1 MEVKLFRFGIKLK
14 QLQQGSDEEGTALLE
29 LALSLPMLCL
39 MLLGAAE
46 FARIAYAA
54 IEVGNAA
61 HSAAVYAA
69 SSQQALADNTGITNA
84 AAGDSPNL
92 IGSNAVSVV
101 TPITKSCTCSDTT
114 YTPSSCNDNQT
125 CQNHHA
131 SMITAVTVQTK
142 TTFSPM
148 VVLPGWKPTI
158 TLMGKSTET
167 VSNQ

>member
-1 MEVKLFRFGIKLK
+1 MKFFRCGQISKIRVN
-14 QLQQGSDEEGTALLE
+14 EEGSALVE

-46 FARIAYAA
+46 FARVAYAA
-54 IEVGNAA
+54 IEVTNAA

-69 SSQQALADNTGITNA
+69 SGEGAVADTTGIANA
-84 AAGDSPNL
+84 ASSDSLNL
-92 IGSNAVSVV
+92 VGGNAISVT
-101 TPITKSCTCSDTT
+101 TPITTSCTCSDTSYAPT
-114 YTPSSCNDNQT
+114 SCSDNQT

-131 SMITAVTVQTK
+131 SMITAVTVQTS

-148 VVLPGWKPTI
+148 VSVPGWKPTI
-158 TLMGKSTET
+158 TLMGNSTEV

>member
-1 MEVKLFRFGIKLK
+1 MKVRLFRFGAQRTERI
-14 QLQQGSDEEGTALLE
+14 QSSWEEGSALVE
-29 LALSLPMLCL
+29 LALSLPMLSL

-69 SSQQALADNTGITNA
+69 SSQQALADTTGIGNA
-84 AAGDSPNL
+84 ATGDSPNL
-92 IGSNAVSVV
+92 IGGNAVSIV
-101 TPITKSCTCSDTT
+101 TPVTKSCTCSDAT
-114 YTPSSCNDNQT
+114 YSPSSCSDNHT
-125 CQNHHA
+125 CQDHHA

-148 VVLPGWKPTI
+148 VTLPGWAPTI
-158 TLMGKSTET
+158 TLMGNSTET

>member
-1 MEVKLFRFGIKLK
+1 MKIKLFRHG
-14 QLQQGSDEEGTALLE
+14 QQSRFRSGEEGSALVE

-54 IEVGNAA
+54 IEVTNAA

-69 SSQQALADNTGITNA
+69 SSAAAAADTTGITNA

-92 IGSNAVSVV
+92 VGGNAVSVV
-101 TPITKSCTCSDTT
+101 TPIGLGCTCSNTA
-114 YTPSSCNDNQT
+114 YTPTSCSDNNT
-125 CQNHHA
+125 CLSNNSA
-131 SMITAVTVQTK
+131 MITTVTVKTT

-148 VVLPGWKPTI
+148 VTLPGFSPTI
-158 TLMGKSTET
+158 TLMGKSSEV
-167 VSNQ
+167 VSNN